1 MIITLIG
8 VAMFVLGIIGFLYYV
23 SFDTNKDVIGFL
35 SSVGIIIGFLWLLI
49 CIPCI
54 ILTRCTASNDIYNA
68 NLERECI
75 VNQIEYIDA
84 GYEDVSKTIV
94 IQNVYEWNKKVHA
107 AQYWSSNPWTSWF
120 WSKKYVNSLKYIEL
134 EE

>member
-8 VAMFVLGIIGFLYYV
+8 VAMFALGIIGFLYYV

-35 SSVGIIIGFLWLLI
+35 SSVGIIIGFLWLLMCVLFI
-49 CIPCI
+49 TIP
-54 ILTRCTASNDIYNA
+54 RCTAENDIYDA
-68 NLERECI
+68 NLERECV

-84 GYEDVSKTIV
+84 EYEDVSKTIV

>member
-23 SFDTNKDVIGFL
+23 LFDTNKDVIGFL

-54 ILTRCTASNDIYNA
+54 TLTRCTASNDIYNA

-84 GYEDVSKTIV
+84 EYEDVSKTIV
-94 IQNVYEWNKKVHA
+94 IQNVYEWNKKVHT

>member
-23 SFDTNKDVIGFL
+23 LFDTNKEVIGFL

-54 ILTRCTASNDIYNA
+54 TLTRCTASNDIYNA

-75 VNQIEYIDA
+75 VNQIECIDA
-84 GYEDVSKTIV
+84 EYEDVSKTIV
-94 IQNVYEWNKKVHA
+94 IQNVYEWNKKVHT